1 MARGEPLVTEDS
13 LELMDYQDLRVPK
26 EIVEPLDQVGQRV
39 PEVILDALGNL
50 DFQVQGV

>member
-26 EIVEPLDQVGQRV
+26 ETVESLDQAGQRV
-39 PEVILDALGNL
+39 LEVTLDALGNL
-50 DFQVQGV
+50 DYQVQGV